1 MHLYMIIYYI
11 VKEHREQRDP
21 AHRDCNVKIKINH
34 KIPMVFHNLK
44 NSYLI
49 MQELGKTSVI
59 K

>member
-1 MHLYMIIYYI
+1 MIIYYI